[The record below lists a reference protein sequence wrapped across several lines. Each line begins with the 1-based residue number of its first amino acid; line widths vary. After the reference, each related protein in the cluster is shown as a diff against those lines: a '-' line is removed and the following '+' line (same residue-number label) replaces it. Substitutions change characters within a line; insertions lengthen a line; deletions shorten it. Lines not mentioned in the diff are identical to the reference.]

1 MTKQLQRRS
10 QRVQKTPLQVKV
22 ADAAKVRRLPLP
34 GPGIVVNVPLH
45 LLPAYLE
52 LHGLEPLGKEQ
63 YTPVGRP
70 LYLLVKRTGKMNDGK
85 KADLA

>member
-10 QRVQKTPLQVKV
+10 ERVRTTLQVKV

-45 LLPAYLE
+45 LLPEYLV

-70 LYLLVKRTGKMNDGK
+70 LYLLVKRTGKKKDDNK